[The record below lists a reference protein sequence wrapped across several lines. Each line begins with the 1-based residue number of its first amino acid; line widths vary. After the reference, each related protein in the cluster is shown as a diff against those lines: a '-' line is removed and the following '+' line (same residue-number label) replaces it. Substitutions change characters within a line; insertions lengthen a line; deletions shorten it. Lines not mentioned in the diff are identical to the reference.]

1 MIAKLCLVVIILI
14 ISMLTVNAIHSSFC
28 DVIAELCLCGDYFN
42 HLNVNSKM
50 PYRAASTMWWLSY
63 VFVVIILINSMLT
76 VKVVII
82 LIISM
87 LTVKCHTEQLLRC
100 GC

>member
-1 MIAKLCLVVIILI
+1 MVAK
-14 ISMLTVNAIHSSFC
+14 
-28 DVIAELCLCGDYFN
+28 LCLCGDYFN
-42 HLNVNSKM
+42 YLNVDSKM
-50 PYRAASTMWWLSY
+50 PYRAASTVWLLND